1 MVLLASNYDRSRFF
15 KAADLTSEKK
25 LKIKSATE
33 ELIGVDK
40 EKKLVIWF
48 TNDERGLVLNKTT
61 NRVLRGAFGD
71 TCDGWTGKVI
81 VLFPTTDDFRGKM
94 VPVIR
99 GASNTKR
106 KRSELK
112 LLIRNPISWKFL
124 TSSTTKLTSKKLAA
138 APGSKQSRRLLLEQ
152 SHEYQR
158 CKTYHISRQYC
169 KTAACAGAADR
180 AAAMGGVAVDAA
192 AEREMAEAAVH
203 GNTAGTARQHD

>member
-1 MVLLASNYDRSRFF
+1 MLLASNYDRSRYF

-25 LKIKSATE
+25 LKIKSASE

-71 TCDGWTGKVI
+71 ICDDWTGKVI

-99 GASNTKR
+99 ARIPTPKGNGQGAKAPDP
-106 KRSELK
+106 KLPPDLVEVPDELDDE
-112 LLIRNPISWKFL
+112 IDF
-124 TSSTTKLTSKKLAA
+124 
-138 APGSKQSRRLLLEQ
+138 
-152 SHEYQR
+152 
-158 CKTYHISRQYC
+158 
-169 KTAACAGAADR
+169 
-180 AAAMGGVAVDAA
+180 
-192 AEREMAEAAVH
+192 
-203 GNTAGTARQHD
+203 